1 MMNLSELLTS
11 IKMDL
16 GIYGLALPFK
26 NADEALY
33 DVIKLKTVKT
43 FSPFSPQIIELVFDL
58 KELNCL
64 EALYTK
70 SKYELP
76 DMFGNRRILYIRNV
90 SPRSKLIGNGYV
102 TSTYDDG
109 VDSYNGLMMTQ
120 ANANL
125 VSIAAPPI
133 TFKFEPPNIMYLY
146 NFATNYGELDVSLA
160 VEHAPNLASI
170 SPTTWETFYELANL
184 DIQAFLYNTLKHYTE
199 IQTAYG
205 TINLKIDDWS
215 SAASER
221 KDMIEK
227 MKDTFHLDNLT
238 VYVV

>member
-33 DVIKLKTVKT
+33 DVLKLKTLKT
-43 FSPFSPQIIELVFDL
+43 FSPFSPQIIDMTIDL
-58 KELNCL
+58 KELVCL
-64 EALYTK
+64 KALYTQ

-76 DMFGNRRILYIRNV
+76 DIFGDRRILYIQNV
-90 SPRSKLIGNGYV
+90 MPRTKLLGNGYL
-102 TSTYDDG
+102 TSTYDDS
-109 VDSYNGLMMTQ
+109 VASYEGLMMTQ

-125 VSIAAPPI
+125 VSFAAPPI
-133 TFKFEPPNIMYLY
+133 TFKFEAPNIMYLY
-146 NFATNYGELDVSLA
+146 NFATSYGELDIALA
-160 VEHAPNLASI
+160 IEHAPSLHSI
-170 SPTTWETFYELANL
+170 NPTTWQTFYELASY
-184 DIQAFLYNTLKHYTE
+184 DIQAFLYNTLKHYSE

-205 TINLKIDDWS
+205 SINLKIDDWS

-221 KDMIEK
+221 KDMLEK
-227 MKDTFHLDNLT
+227 VKDTYHLDGTSL
-238 VYVV
+238 YII